1 MEEITR
7 ILVEADVADNRVHK
21 LDHIKVKPSKFCWVL
36 LSFLQGTNIYV
47 VCVTV

>member
-21 LDHIKVKPSKFCWVL
+21 LDHIKLKLSNFCWVL
-36 LSFLQGTNIYV
+36 ISFLQRTNI
-47 VCVTV
+47 